1 MTTHQSSSGART
13 YTNAMLTVIAILLGV
28 ALLDRAAPEPVV
40 ARAHAQPGAMPAPDE
55 STGLISAAEQRKI
68 MIAELRQIST
78 RLDKLDGAMSRVLN
92 VKVVEMP
99 PVRVQEKGDKP

>member
-1 MTTHQSSSGART
+1 MSTHHTSSGART

-28 ALLDRAAPEPVV
+28 AVLDRAATDPVV
-40 ARAHAQPGAMPAPDE
+40 ARAHAQPGAATATDD
-55 STGLISAAEQRKI
+55 STGLVSAAEQRKI
-68 MIAELRQIST
+68 MIAELRQISN

-99 PVRVQEKGDKP
+99 PVRVQEKGDRP